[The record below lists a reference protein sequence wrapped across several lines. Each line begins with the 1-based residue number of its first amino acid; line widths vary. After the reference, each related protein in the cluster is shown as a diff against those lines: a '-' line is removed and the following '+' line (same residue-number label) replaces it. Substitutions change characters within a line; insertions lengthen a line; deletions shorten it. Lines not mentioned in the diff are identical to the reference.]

1 MRLEV
6 KGVEQGYGKKTVIRD
21 IDFCVDPG
29 EVVTILGPNASGKST
44 LIKTMCNI
52 LSPRSGTITIDGI
65 SISEIDRKEFAKMV
79 GYVPQTTMFFGQST
93 VYDTVLIGR
102 KPYVEWSYSSE
113 DINIAA
119 DAMIKMKVGLLY
131 DRLVSELSGGQVQRV
146 SLARSLAQNPKFYMF
161 DEPTS
166 ALDLRNQLD
175 TLKMMRSLVRETKA
189 SMVMAMHDLNL
200 ALNYSDKVLALKNG
214 TVYKFGTTD
223 EVITEKMIKDVY
235 NVDCEIVDGPRG
247 KFIYSYDEDV
257 GAAEAPP
264 GTGGTYGK
272 DDGGDKIKE

>member
-6 KGVEQGYGKKTVIRD
+6 NGVEQGYGKKTVIKD
-21 IDFCVDPG
+21 INFCVDPG

-52 LSPRSGTITIDGI
+52 LPPKSGTVTIDGVNI
-65 SISEIDRKEFAKMV
+65 LEMDRKEFAKIV
-79 GYVPQTTMFFGQST
+79 GYVPQTTTFFGHST

-102 KPYVEWSYSSE
+102 KPYTEWSYSE
-113 DINIAA
+113 DDINIAA
-119 DAMIKMKVGLLY
+119 DAMMKMKVGLLY
-131 DRLVSELSGGQVQRV
+131 DRLVSELSGGQIQRV
-146 SLARSLAQNPKFYMF
+146 SLARSLAQNPRFYMF

-200 ALNYSDKVLALKNG
+200 ALNYSDKVMALKDG
-214 TVYKFGTTD
+214 TVYKFGTTE

-235 NVDCEIVDGPRG
+235 NVECEIVDGPRG
-247 KFIYSYDEDV
+247 KFIYSYDEDI
-257 GAAEAPP
+257 GTPRTAQSTEDAAAEE
-264 GTGGTYGK
+264 K
-272 DDGGDKIKE
+272 